1 MISNCGHDENG
12 KYSGGRAGDQTGGE
26 WEIREWYNRGWNCVL
41 RHPDPRVRSEIALLA
56 ERAAKNNLIGYD
68 QNQRYTFWK
77 QLKVS
82 NYDPAQITVAC
93 ETDCSAGVLAIVKSV
108 GYRLDIDNLKSV
120 DSDGYTGNM
129 RSELKEAGFDVL
141 TESKYLTSDAYLLV
155 GDILLYE
162 GHHTAIN
169 LTDGASVTSD
179 IESGDS
185 TTTEGVSFVRDLVK
199 GDKGYGEI
207 ATLQRCLKSMG
218 YYTGAIDRSFGCGTE
233 EAVKAFQKD
242 KGIQVNYPGTVGPK
256 TWTVLLTQC

>member
-26 WEIREWYNRGWNCVL
+26 WEIREWYNRPWNYVL
-41 RHPDPRVRSEIALLA
+41 RHPDAKVRTEIALLA

-68 QNQRYTFWK
+68 QNQRYTFWR
-77 QLKVS
+77 QLKIS
-82 NYDPAQITVAC
+82 NYDPAQITVSC

-108 GYRLDIDNLKSV
+108 GYRLDIDDLKSV
-120 DSDGYTGNM
+120 NSDGYTGNM
-129 RSELKEAGFDVL
+129 RQILKSAGFEVL
-141 TESKYLTSDAYLLV
+141 TASKYLNSDAYLLT

-185 TTTEGVSFVRDLVK
+185 TTTEGVSFMRDLVR

-218 YYTGAIDRSFGCGTE
+218 YYYGKIDRSFGGGTE
-233 EAVKAFQKD
+233 EAVKAFQED
-242 KGIQVNYPGTVGPK
+242 KGIHVNYPGTVGPK

>member
-12 KYSGGRAGDQTGGE
+12 RYSGGRAGDQTGGE

-41 RHPDPRVRSEIALLA
+41 RHPDPKVRAEIALLA

-68 QNQRYTFWK
+68 QNQRYTFWQ

-82 NYDPAQITVAC
+82 NYDPTQITVSC
-93 ETDCSAGVLAIVKSV
+93 ETDCSAGVLAIVKAV
-108 GYRLDIDNLKSV
+108 GYRMNLDNLKAV
-120 DSDGYTGNM
+120 DQDGYTGNM
-129 RSELKEAGFDVL
+129 RPMLKDTGFEVL
-141 TESKYLTSDAYLLV
+141 TASKYLTSDAYLLA

-162 GHHTAIN
+162 CHHTAIN
-169 LTDGASVTSD
+169 LTDGASAEGS
-179 IESGDS
+179 ESGNS
-185 TTTEGVSFVRDLVK
+185 TTTEGVSFMRDLVR
-199 GDKGYGEI
+199 GNKGYGEI

-218 YYTGAIDRSFGCGTE
+218 YYTGAIDRSFGGGTE

-256 TWTVLLTQC
+256 TWIVLLTQC

>member
-12 KYSGGRAGDQTGGE
+12 KYYGGRAGDQTGGE
-26 WEIREWYNRGWNCVL
+26 WEIREWYNRPWNYVL
-41 RHPDPRVRSEIALLA
+41 RHPDAKVRTEIALLA

-68 QNQRYTFWK
+68 QDQRYTFWQK
-77 QLKVS
+77 LRVS
-82 NYDPAQITVAC
+82 NYDPAQITVSC

-108 GYRLDIDNLKSV
+108 GYRLNLNKLQEV

-129 RSELKEAGFDVL
+129 RSLLKTAGFDVL
-141 TESKYLTSDAYLLV
+141 TDSKYLTSDSYLLV

-169 LTDGASVTSD
+169 LTGGASVAGGN
-179 IESGDS
+179 ESVNS
-185 TTTEGVSFVRDLVK
+185 TNTEGVSFMRDLVK

-218 YYTGAIDRSFGCGTE
+218 YYSGDIDHSFGGGTE
-233 EAVKAFQKD
+233 SAVKAFQKD

-256 TWTVLLTQC
+256 TWIVLLTQC

>member
-12 KYSGGRAGDQTGGE
+12 KYSGGKSGDQTGGE
-26 WEIREWYNRGWNCVL
+26 WEIREWYNRGWNFVL
-41 RHPDPRVRSEIALLA
+41 RHPDPRVRAEIALLA

-68 QNQRYTFWK
+68 QGQRYTFWRK
-77 QLKVS
+77 LKMS

-108 GYRLDIDNLKSV
+108 GYRLNLDKLKAIDP
-120 DSDGYTGNM
+120 DGYTGNM
-129 RSELKEAGFDVL
+129 RPMLNNAGFEVL
-141 TESKYLTSDAYLLV
+141 TASKYLTSDAYLLA

-169 LTDGASVTSD
+169 LTDGACVSSGS
-179 IESGDS
+179 ESGNS
-185 TTTEGVSFVRDLVK
+185 TTTEGVSFMRDLVR

-218 YYTGAIDRSFGCGTE
+218 YYKGKIDRSFGGGTE
-233 EAVKAFQKD
+233 DAVTRFQEDYNIKV
-242 KGIQVNYPGTVGPK
+242 KYPGTVGQK

>member
-12 KYSGGRAGDQTGGE
+12 KYYGGRAGDQTGGE
-26 WEIREWYNRGWNCVL
+26 WEIREWYNRPWNYVL
-41 RHPDPRVRSEIALLA
+41 RHPDPRVRAEIALLA

-68 QNQRYTFWK
+68 QNQRYTFWQK
-77 QLKVS
+77 LRVS

-108 GYRLDIDNLKSV
+108 GYRLNLNKLQAV

-129 RSELKEAGFDVL
+129 RQILKSAGFDVL
-141 TESKYLTSDAYLLV
+141 TASKYLNSDAYLLV

-169 LTDGASVTSD
+169 LTDGSSVSRVS
-179 IESGDS
+179 ESVNS
-185 TTTEGVSFVRDLVK
+185 TTTEGVNFMRNLVR

-218 YYTGAIDRSFGCGTE
+218 YYTGAIDRSFGGGTE
-233 EAVKAFQKD
+233 DAVKAFQKD